1 MKTVVYNKLVRDKIP
16 SIIESNGKA
25 ALIKVASGTELLELL
40 NRKLREE
47 LQEYEESGNTEELAD
62 IVEVIYGILDF
73 KDITI
78 EEFDNIRH
86 TKNEERGAFKK
97 GLVLL
102 KVLEDE

>member
-40 NRKLREE
+40 NRKLKEE
-47 LQEYEESGNTEELAD
+47 MQEFKESGNTEELAD
-62 IVEVIYGILDF
+62 IVEVIYSILDYNG
-73 KDITI
+73 ITI
-78 EEFDNIRH
+78 EEFNNMRH
-86 TKNEERGAFKK
+86 AKNKERGAFKK

-102 KVLEDE
+102 EVLEDD